1 MADLNCP
8 RCGSPVT
15 PTAKECGVC
24 RLSLAGGAAVGGAP
38 SGPPPGAGGPPPGVG
53 GPPPGAGG
61 PPPGVGGPPAGAMKL
76 AQSPL
81 MKPKFLALGTGLT
94 WALVE
99 TLPGFVASFTTYS
112 TITGAAPKFALF
124 ILMVPVI
131 VIAAFVAVGQYFVA
145 NIPVPVFGEQWR
157 TACAVL
163 MPVSVFVAVSGA
175 IRLISYLGY

>member
-1 MADLNCP
+1 VADNTCP
-8 RCGSPVT
+8 RCGSPVS

-24 RLSLAGGAAVGGAP
+24 RMALNPAPGPGGAP
-38 SGPPPGAGGPPPGVG
+38 AGVAGPPPGATPG

-76 AQSPL
+76 ASSPL

-94 WALVE
+94 WALV
-99 TLPGFVASFTTYS
+99 TGLPGLVNAFTEYGIGES
-112 TITGAAPKFALF
+112 GAAKAFLF
-124 ILMVPVI
+124 VLMLPTILV
-131 VIAAFVAVGQYFVA
+131 AAVVAVGQWFIA

-163 MPVSVFVAVSGA
+163 MPISVFAAVYG
-175 IRLISYLGY
+175 LIELMTILAL